1 MVRKEPA
8 SAGFLLP
15 EKGMGMWSFPCKS
28 KELTAAG
35 ILWGAHN
42 GRYVQWCRAADRV
55 LAATLPLFGYRTPG
69 VWRHSQASLGRCLLL
84 EGANSLAKI
93 RLPCHCKYECHYSEG
108 RTMASI
114 NIRIDDEL
122 KARAYHE
129 LEKLGV
135 TPSELMR
142 QALQYVAERGQ
153 LPFRPVLMT
162 EEDEALIAT
171 VRERLAAPQRVK
183 VSLDD
188 L

>member
-1 MVRKEPA
+1 MSISGQGAVAK
-8 SAGFLLP
+8 
-15 EKGMGMWSFPCKS
+15 KS
-28 KELTAAG
+28 QEWHCNDECLYVEAA
-35 ILWGAHN
+35 
-42 GRYVQWCRAADRV
+42 
-55 LAATLPLFGYRTPG
+55 
-69 VWRHSQASLGRCLLL
+69 
-84 EGANSLAKI
+84 
-93 RLPCHCKYECHYSEG
+93 
-108 RTMASI
+108 TMASI

-122 KARAYHE
+122 KVRAYRE

-183 VSLDD
+183 VALDE

>member
-1 MVRKEPA
+1 
-8 SAGFLLP
+8 
-15 EKGMGMWSFPCKS
+15 
-28 KELTAAG
+28 
-35 ILWGAHN
+35 
-42 GRYVQWCRAADRV
+42 
-55 LAATLPLFGYRTPG
+55 
-69 VWRHSQASLGRCLLL
+69 
-84 EGANSLAKI
+84 
-93 RLPCHCKYECHYSEG
+93 
-108 RTMASI
+108 MASI

-135 TPSELMR
+135 TPSELIR

-162 EEDEALIAT
+162 TEDEALIAT

-183 VSLDD
+183 IALND